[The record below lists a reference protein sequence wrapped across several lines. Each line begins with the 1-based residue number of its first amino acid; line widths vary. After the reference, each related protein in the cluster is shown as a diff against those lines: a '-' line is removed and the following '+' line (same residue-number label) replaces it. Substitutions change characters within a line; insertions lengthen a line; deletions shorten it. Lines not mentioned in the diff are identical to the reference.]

1 MSGLPQGAGVI
12 RIAHEQPNALACL
25 HRAIE
30 VYRIP
35 ERHDL
40 VESILLLF
48 LPSLPQAESIKYT
61 ASLYAVR
68 PKSDLRLRGV
78 PG

>member
-25 HRAIE
+25 HQAIG

-40 VESILLLF
+40 VGSVLFLF
-48 LPSLPQAESIKYT
+48 LPSLPKAESIKYT
-61 ASLYAVR
+61 AGLYAGSPR
-68 PKSDLRLRGV
+68 QT
-78 PG
+78 